1 MKLTVVILAMTT
13 TEGFFNMTSEC
24 ISSLCESEEN
34 LEKEII
40 IVESNKNYST
50 SGFVYPDFV
59 KIIIPSFTFNF
70 HKFLN
75 VGIKAATGDYIALCN
90 NDLIFQDSWF
100 SEILLV
106 GQAHNEIMSF
116 SPVGKIEVDNS
127 LDASFEIGYKVM
139 THVKG
144 WCIVVKKEL
153 FHKINLLDE
162 TFDFYFADN
171 DYAMT
176 LKSRNIK
183 HALVYKSHVVHLEKQ
198 STDKIKNNE
207 SINPDILSKYKI
219 PKYLN
224 EKKYEWVFNNEKN
237 LSGFLKFHNK
247 WGSPN
252 FLYKKNKLADIL
264 IKNKLG
270 YLVRFF
276 LKLN

>member
-1 MKLTVVILAMTT
+1 MNLSTIILAMTNN
-13 TEGFFNMTSEC
+13 EELFKMTSSC
-24 ISSLCESEEN
+24 IGSLMASESN
-34 LEKEII
+34 IEIEVI
-40 IVESNKNYST
+40 LVESNKNYLT

-59 KIIIPSFTFNF
+59 KVIVPSDSFNF

-75 VGIKAATGDYIALCN
+75 IGIQAATGNYIAMCN
-90 NDLIFQDSWF
+90 NDLLFQDGWF
-100 SEILLV
+100 TEILTI
-106 GQAHNEIMSF
+106 AKHDSKIMSF
-116 SPVGKIEVDNS
+116 SPMGKQVIYDVNHTY
-127 LDASFEIGYKVM
+127 EIGYKVM
-139 THVKG
+139 THIKG

-153 FHKINLLDE
+153 FQKIGSLDE

-176 LKSRNIK
+176 LKSKNIQ

-198 STDKIKNNE
+198 LANKTIQKKKLDQKV
-207 SINPDILSKYKI
+207 LSKYKI

-224 EKKYEWVFNNEKN
+224 EENYLWVFENENN

-264 IKNKLG
+264 IKYNLGFCIPYFFKLR
-270 YLVRFF
+270 L
-276 LKLN
+276 